1 MKNTLHIFGCSF
13 SEIPEPDTYEDYFK
27 YRNNSLPISWSE
39 LLSNKLNLPLQNY
52 AEGSLSNDIIL
63 QRFCKNIDSIN
74 KGDIVIFEWSYPER
88 FSCENGGGKLVGC
101 SYGGFGNIID
111 KHTSEQISVNRTH
124 DSYKEQILDYQKII
138 DKMSVYKDF
147 EVWYW
152 YADQNMY
159 KFIDTNDKRYLIID
173 DIMKNNEPH
182 YVRTTFDVV
191 YELGGCDIETETKG
205 EVKDNHFGESAHKIK
220 ADIFYDHIK
229 KYSKLV

>member
-39 LLSNKLNLPLQNY
+39 L
-52 AEGSLSNDIIL
+52 
-63 QRFCKNIDSIN
+63 
-74 KGDIVIFEWSYPER
+74 
-88 FSCENGGGKLVGC
+88 GGKLVGC

-220 ADIFYDHIK
+220 ADLFYDHIK